1 MVDRGSRGEP
11 RKIARP
17 RSRRPTR
24 RVIRIRMVFEGIVD
38 LRGYETHSQPVS
50 SVLECRWS
58 QLVEEGGTAMMH
70 GSPQAIR
77 LFIFLRLR
85 QIIH

>member
-1 MVDRGSRGEP
+1 VVDRGSRKP

-24 RVIRIRMVFEGIVD
+24 RIIRVRRVFEGIVD

-50 SVLECRWS
+50 SVLECRRS

-70 GSPQAIR
+70 GSPRATR

-85 QIIH
+85 QAIN